1 MIYLY
6 DFTKDG
12 VVVHTGVTNSPGHR
26 KWQHIRQCPVR
37 GWGELYVLD
46 RFPTRA
52 EAEAAEDAER
62 TGGAPTEGYR
72 CWSGRAYRRR
82 FGRPPRR

>member
-12 VVVHTGVTNSPGHR
+12 VVVHTGVTNSPRDR
-26 KWQHIRQCPVR
+26 KWEHIRRCPVR
-37 GWGELYVLD
+37 GWGELHVLK

-52 EAEAAEDAER
+52 AAEAAEDDER
-62 TGGAPTEGYR
+62 SRGAPTEGYR
-72 CWSGRAYRRR
+72 PWSGRVYPGR
-82 FGRPPRR
+82 FGRRRRR